1 MNKKT
6 TLILG
11 DILAIAILTV
21 IGFATHGEI
30 GLSFLSRM
38 GATFFPVLISWFLA
52 ATWVDLFDERVIS
65 HPQLFWRIP
74 LAMLFAAPLAV
85 MLRAALLHSAA
96 QPLFALILGSTNA
109 LGMLVWRGIFF
120 LVARKMGK

>member
-1 MNKKT
+1 M
-6 TLILG
+6 L
-11 DILAIAILTV
+11 
-21 IGFATHGEI
+21 F
-30 GLSFLSRM
+30 
-38 GATFFPVLISWFLA
+38 SWFLA

-65 HPQLFWRIP
+65 NPQLFWRIL

-85 MLRAALLHSAA
+85 VVRAALLHSAA
-96 QPLFALILGSTNA
+96 QPLFVLILGSVNA

>member
-21 IGFATHGEI
+21 IGFATHGE
-30 GLSFLSRM
+30 LDFSYLLRM
-38 GATFFPVLISWFLA
+38 GITFFPVLISWFLA
-52 ATWVDLFDERVIS
+52 ATWLDLFDARVIS
-65 HPQLFWRIP
+65 SPQLFWRIL

-96 QPLFALILGSTNA
+96 QPLFALILGGTNA
-109 LGMLVWRGIFF
+109 LGILVWRGIFF
-120 LVARKMGK
+120 LVARKIAK

>member
-21 IGFATHGEI
+21 IGFATHGEV
-30 GLSFLSRM
+30 GLSFLTRM
-38 GATFFPVLISWFLA
+38 GITFFPMLISWFLA

-65 HPQLFWRIP
+65 NPQLFWRIV

-85 MLRAALLHSAA
+85 VIRAALLHSAA
-96 QPLFALILGSTNA
+96 QPLFVLILGSVNA